1 VGWLISNKRQQ
12 ANQKYLSNILS
23 LSTVIP
29 LGESRMAASETLLTQ
44 KNTGTTNKT
53 SLGKTAL
60 IAGLGLLIMAIAAPF
75 AELYVYPQLVI
86 PENAAQTLQ
95 NILAHQTLF
104 TSAIVGYGIAFLC
117 DVVVAWALYVLLKP
131 VDENLSLLTAWFR
144 LVYTV
149 IALVALLNLVTV
161 SGLLSATNS
170 LAGSQ
175 SEQVQAQVMLLLM
188 TFRSHWY
195 FGLLFFGIHLGLLG
209 YLVMRSNYIP
219 KILGMLLIIAGL
231 GYLLS
236 NLKPFL
242 FPNIRLAFAE
252 YTFYGELIFMLWL
265 LIKGPG
271 IQESSLER

>member
-1 VGWLISNKRQQ
+1 MTIHT
-12 ANQKYLSNILS
+12 A
-23 LSTVIP
+23 
-29 LGESRMAASETLLTQ
+29 ETAHTTAKLTQ
-44 KNTGTTNKT
+44 ST
-53 SLGKTAL
+53 SKSSLRTAAL
-60 IAGLGLLIMAIAAPF
+60 VAGLGLLIMAIAAPF

-86 PENAAQTLQ
+86 PENAAETVQ
-95 NILAHQTLF
+95 NILAHKTLF
-104 TSAIVGYGIAFLC
+104 TSAILGYLIAFLC
-117 DVVVAWALYVLLKP
+117 DVLVAWALYLLLKP

-161 SGLLSATNS
+161 SGLLSASNS

-175 SEQVQAQVMLLLM
+175 PNQLYAQVMLLLT

-209 YLVMRSNYIP
+209 YLVFRSNYIP
-219 KILGMLLIIAGL
+219 KVVGVLLIIAGL

-242 FPNIRLAFAE
+242 FPDINLNFAE

-265 LIKGPG
+265 LIKGARIKQSDEG
-271 IQESSLER
+271 LKS